1 MSYEVKKRG
10 SSWRA
15 RVRIYG
21 IPAKTATFDTH
32 REAQDWAV
40 IKNGELLSEKKLAEK
55 LLVNSPADPVSKP
68 IPSNSNPLDGVLV
81 STILK
86 EYWRTVLPNK
96 VSRFEEKG
104 RIKRLILFFWGKRL
118 QDVSEQDLEN
128 YKSLRFKGE
137 LGYGRGKKGGTAY
150 LLKSKKARRINGQ
163 NKVGKPPSSQ
173 TVRHELALLRRA
185 LNHWGKVKKIT
196 PQQNSIPVHPI
207 MTINLPEKCEPRTR
221 RFSDDELFRVL
232 DAFGNSDTR
241 AAVAF
246 AVCTSLRRS
255 EIVSLQWED
264 VDLDRRVVR
273 LQKMGY
279 AKKSKIKAREVPLI
293 PAAIKILRDMG
304 QKEYGP
310 IWAMAPSSFTQAF
323 GRAKERAGLKD
334 ARLHD
339 LRREAISRYVE
350 KYGLGLEKIMNFSGH
365 REVRTLVEHY
375 LKPQSQNI
383 ASEIARTSAGVNFI
397 PL

>member
-1 MSYEVKKRG
+1 
-10 SSWRA
+10 
-15 RVRIYG
+15 VRIYG

-40 IKNGELLSEKKLAEK
+40 IKNGELLAEKKSAEK
-55 LLVNSPADPVSKP
+55 LLVNSPSDPVSKP

-96 VSRFEEKG
+96 VSRLEEKG
-104 RIKRLILFFWGKRL
+104 RIKRLILFFWRKRL
-118 QDVSEQDLEN
+118 QDVSEQHLEY
-128 YKSLRFKGE
+128 YKSLRFKGQ

-150 LLKSKKARRINGQ
+150 LLKNKKAKRTTDQ
-163 NKVGKPPSSQ
+163 NKIGKLPSSQ

-185 LNHWGKVKKIT
+185 LNHWGRVKKIT
-196 PQQNSIPVHPI
+196 PQQNNIPVHPI
-207 MTINLPEKCEPRTR
+207 MTINLPEKCESRTR

-273 LQKMGY
+273 LRKMGY

-293 PAAIKILRDMG
+293 PSAIKILRDMG